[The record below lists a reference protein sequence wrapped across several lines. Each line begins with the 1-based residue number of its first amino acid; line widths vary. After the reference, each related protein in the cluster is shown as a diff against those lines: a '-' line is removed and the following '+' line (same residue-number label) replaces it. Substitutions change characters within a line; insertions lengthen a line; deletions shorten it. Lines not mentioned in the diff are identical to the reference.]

1 MSRLHRVGRILL
13 ETHAPSS
20 NTQWLSAVEHV
31 QARAQKMRIK
41 ATDYHFW
48 WLVRTHL
55 IVEMRHAGIDRLK
68 LQQDWGQ
75 HEVAKALVP
84 DMNNWVSMWIKR
96 AGNSLKRLLKQLHY
110 TEPLELL
117 TCFACLLGDS
127 AIDKHSTY
135 ELRSASHAITKERAR
150 VKAHSSGHVEG
161 NPAVIVQTVM
171 STCGLHAPIG

>member
-13 ETHAPSS
+13 ETHAPST

-84 DMNNWVSMWIKR
+84 DMSDWAPMWTKR
-96 AGNSLKRLLKQLHY
+96 AGNSLNILLKQLQY

-127 AIDKHSTY
+127 AIDKHSTD

-171 STCGLHAPIG
+171 STRGLHAPIG